1 MFLAKKNLLIVP
13 VIIFT
18 ILSCSPRNFSDTFIP
33 EQINE
38 TDKLFTIENIKEK
51 GFRQNKEYDV
61 RELPYALSAYF
72 GWFPDSNNKLRDIE
86 IRFYDSHEDA
96 LNYGFNI
103 ADEVTG
109 KNAIILKRDVTWKE
123 GNNDR
128 RSNKRSGTGGLGPGS
143 GKAKYGV
150 FVIIGNMIILC
161 EGSETISLDLCG
173 KLINTFLYQ

>member
-1 MFLAKKNLLIVP
+1 MFFEKKNLVIFP
-13 VIIFT
+13 VIIFI
-18 ILSCSPRNFSDTFIP
+18 ILGCTSDNYSDAFIP

-38 TDKLFTIENIKEK
+38 SDKIFSIEDIKEE

-61 RELPYALSAYF
+61 SDLPYALSAYF
-72 GWFPDSNNKLRDIE
+72 GWFPDTNEELKDIE

-109 KNAIILKRDVTWKE
+109 KNGIISKRDVTWKE

-143 GKAKYGV
+143 GKAKYGD

-161 EGSETISLDLCG
+161 EGSETTSLDICG
-173 KLINTFLYQ
+173 KLINTLLY